1 MENIGMPY
9 RILWP
14 LLLLPALV
22 LLIVPGSCRTITGEP
37 SAAGT
42 ATDTVSVQ
50 TAGVSLLYGV
60 IPDTFIPEPGRIG
73 RNEMISSLL
82 LARGFSYPEIERVL
96 SGNAGSFDARKVRSG
111 NNYIFFRE
119 ADTATRPGFLV
130 YEHDNT
136 LSYIFRLA
144 GEPGISDY
152 RHETTHEL
160 KFITGVIES
169 SLWEAMVKAGANP
182 VLAVELSEIYAWTID
197 FFGLQKGD
205 RFRVI
210 YEEAFTSG
218 RSVGI
223 TSVNAAL
230 FTHAGADHLAIP
242 FMQDSAV
249 SYYDESG
256 NSLRKA
262 FLKAPLRYSRISS
275 GYSSGRMHPILK
287 VVRPHHGVDYAAPAG
302 TPVVAI
308 GDGKIISTQ
317 FLPAEGRI
325 VRIRHNSV
333 YSTAY
338 LHLSAFAKGITAG
351 AWVKQGDV
359 IGYVGNTGLST
370 GPHLDFRFYR
380 NGSPVNPLKVES
392 PPVDPVSEENMERY
406 RKVMKIML
414 SILKGI

>member
-1 MENIGMPY
+1 M
-9 RILWP
+9 LVVTAS
-14 LLLLPALV
+14 LLTGT
-22 LLIVPGSCRTITGEP
+22 GSCIR
-37 SAAGT
+37 
-42 ATDTVSVQ
+42 
-50 TAGVSLLYGV
+50 TAGEVAVSGPSVDSASPGIADTPLLYGM

-82 LARGFSYPEIERVL
+82 LANGYSYPEIEAIISNN
-96 SGNAGSFDARKVRSG
+96 SGTFDSRKVRTGS
-111 NNYIFFRE
+111 NYIFYR
-119 ADTATRPGFLV
+119 ASDTASRPRFLV

-136 LSYIFRLA
+136 LSHVFRLDTL
-144 GEPGISDY
+144 PGVTDY
-152 RHETTHEL
+152 IHPTTHEL
-160 KFITGVIES
+160 KFVTGVIES
-169 SLWEAMVKAGANP
+169 SLWEAMVSAGANP
-182 VLAVELSEIYAWTID
+182 MLAVELSEIYAWSID

-218 RSVGI
+218 KTAGI

-230 FTHAGADHLAIP
+230 FTHAGKDLLAVP
-242 FMQDSAV
+242 FMQDSVV
-249 SYYDESG
+249 SYYDENG

-275 GYSSGRMHPILK
+275 GYSSGRLHPILK
-287 VVRPHHGVDYAAPAG
+287 IVRPHHGVDYAAPAG

-308 GDGKIISTQ
+308 GDGKVTATQ
-317 FLPAEGRI
+317 YLPAEGRI

-338 LHLSAFAKGITAG
+338 LHLSSFAKGIAPG

-359 IGYVGNTGLST
+359 IGYVGSTGLST
-370 GPHLDFRFYR
+370 GPHLDFRFYK

-392 PPVDPVSEENMERY
+392 PSVEPVSEENMERY
-406 RKVMKIML
+406 LKVVGVITSLL
-414 SILKGI
+414 SEYHSTGL